1 MTAPVTSSLAWPGRT
16 NEEWRRSKLDAF
28 ALERRPAAPQAS
40 SRPEPLDRNA
50 EFAGR
55 LRFVDGALVGIDID
69 PDLKKKG
76 LVFGDLDA
84 APVLVQS
91 HLKRGAARADTLA
104 SSGHYGRIGFGVVL
118 SVPARLVS
126 EKPFLVEIEE
136 NRAEVIAAPHL
147 VVSAGE
153 ASQAALVVRQTS
165 PRGQAFTW
173 DSATSV
179 ELADGAVFTLSE
191 LQTHGPGAAVLD
203 HSFAQV
209 GRDAQLFHWTA
220 PVGGSVVKTRFDFT
234 LAGEGS
240 SVRTHGLYFG
250 TEDQHK
256 DLRISLTHAAPR
268 ATSYAL
274 YKGAV
279 RDRSRTV
286 FQGLIEVNPGAN
298 GTDAYLSNKNLILND
313 GARADSLPQLKI
325 DTNDVKCSHGSTTG
339 KVNEDEVYYLTAR
352 GFSKEE
358 ARLFIAQGLFA
369 ELVDEAPAFLRDEV
383 EHLVA
388 CSIGADADLGTCQ
401 DE

>member
-1 MTAPVTSSLAWPGRT
+1 MTAPVTPTLAWPGRT

-28 ALERRPAAPQAS
+28 VLDRPAAPRVAP
-40 SRPEPLDRNA
+40 RPVTLDRNPD
-50 EFAGR
+50 FAGR
-55 LRFVDGALVGIDID
+55 LKFVDGALVGV
-69 PDLKKKG
+69 DLAPEAQSG
-76 LVFGDLDA
+76 GVIFGNLDA
-84 APVLVQS
+84 ATALVQE
-91 HLKRGAARADTLA
+91 HLRLGLSRADTLA
-104 SSGHYGRIGFGVVL
+104 SSGHYTRVDFGVVL
-118 SVPARLVS
+118 SIPARWVG

-136 NRAEVIAAPHL
+136 NRAEVITAPHF
-147 VVSAGE
+147 VVQAGE
-153 ASQAALVVRQTS
+153 ASQASLVVRQGS

-173 DSATSV
+173 DSATSLD
-179 ELADGAVFTLSE
+179 LADGAIFTLSE
-191 LQTHGPGAAVLD
+191 LQTQGPGAAVLD
-203 HSFAQV
+203 HSFARV
-209 GRDAQLFHWTA
+209 GRDAQLFHWCA
-220 PVGGSVVKTRFDFT
+220 PVGGAVVKTRFDFT
-234 LAGEGS
+234 LGGEGS

-369 ELVDEAPAFLRDEV
+369 ELVDEAPDFLREEV
-383 EHLVA
+383 EHIVA
-388 CSIGADADLGTCQ
+388 CSIGADADLGTCK